1 MFWVDRLR
9 GLSLARRLR
18 NWSLSRFPQQRA
30 VTLTQNRIYILPTG
44 AGLGFCV
51 VLLLLLLLAI
61 NFENNLTY
69 GLTFLLA
76 GVFVVSII
84 HTYGNLAGLQ
94 VSAFA
99 GRPCFRGEKAGFT
112 LQLRAAMRRDHEQLR
127 LSWDQGTPLLLDLTD
142 ERMIQ
147 VDLACDAPE
156 RGWLDP
162 GPLLVETRFPLGLF
176 RAWTWIDTG
185 LKTLV
190 YPRPLVCGAP
200 PPGAGEGGTEVS
212 SLKSRGPE
220 DFQGLSRYEKGG
232 SLNQVA
238 WKVYARGQGLHLK
251 QYAGCA
257 SEDVWLDWDYWHDV
271 GVEERLSGICYWVLE
286 FHQREQPFGVRLP
299 GVVLSPS
306 TGEAHRLRVLKALAL
321 HGRGETPG

>member
-1 MFWVDRLR
+1 MFWAERLR
-9 GLSLARRLR
+9 GSSLARRLR
-18 NWSLSRFPQQRA
+18 NWSVARFPQSRT

-44 AGLGFCV
+44 AGVGFGV

-61 NFENNLTY
+61 NYENNLSY

-76 GVFVVSII
+76 GVFVISII

-94 VSAFA
+94 VSALA

-112 LQLRAAMRRDHEQLR
+112 LQLTAAARRDYEQLC
-127 LSWDQGTPLLLDLTD
+127 LSWDGGTPLMLDLTD
-142 ERMIQ
+142 ERSIQ
-147 VDLACDAPE
+147 VELSCNAPE

-176 RAWTWIDTG
+176 RAWTWLDTG

-190 YPRPLVCGAP
+190 YPYPVSCGTP
-200 PPGAGEGGTEVS
+200 PPGEGEGGAEVS
-212 SLKSRGPE
+212 ALKSRGPE
-220 DFQGLSRYEKGG
+220 DFQGLARYEKGG
-232 SLNQVA
+232 SLHQVA

-251 QYAGCA
+251 QYAGSA
-257 SEDVWLDWDYWHDV
+257 SEEVWLDWGHWHDV

-286 FHQREQPFGVRLP
+286 LHQREQPFGVRLP
-299 GVVLSPS
+299 GVVIAPA

-321 HGRGETPG
+321 HGREPQA